1 MNKYKLVD
9 LFAGA
14 GGLSYGFLQTDK
26 FEVIMAVEINK
37 SAQKTYKK
45 NHKNEKVD
53 IRDNILDVK
62 FNEVKSKHG
71 DIDFVIGGPPCQGFS
86 NANRQKSTLISNNNK
101 LVKEYIRAI
110 EELRPKGFVLE
121 NVKTMDS
128 DIHKFYLTQD
138 DSNDDIIGGLNIRV
152 EKVQV
157 ANNTS
162 ITKEIKYIMEDTY
175 NGDLNIES
183 FLLNKDVLTFIKN
196 LSKSK
201 NKETYLNKNKSL
213 WNVNKDVLSSYHDN
227 YISYAYENVFNDFF
241 SCLNSKSYN
250 EAIVL
255 GEEISNL
262 QKLLY
267 KLYEIIENKIIVNN
281 FDFSGE
287 NIIFEM
293 KSYNIFKY
301 VKRKLSSLG
310 YEVEHFILNAA
321 DYGVAQQRNR
331 LIVIGVKKELLNG
344 RSIEAP
350 KSIFKKEQYMKI
362 GDAISDLEEYDMS
375 FNIGKDSIVKRVKS
389 ENLGVLGSYLSD
401 VDMISNMTITE
412 TREDAMERFKALKPG
427 ENFHSLDDSLKKTY
441 SQPER
446 TQSSIYKRL
455 DYNATCGTVT
465 NVRKAMWIHPKKD
478 RALSIREAA
487 RLQSFPDSFEF
498 VGTKDQQYQQ
508 IGNAVPPMLARVIA
522 EKVLELIG
530 DKATQKLE
538 DILKEK

>member
-37 SAQKTYKK
+37 SAQKTYKE
-45 NHKNEKVD
+45 NHDNENVD
-53 IRDNILDVK
+53 IRDNILNVK
-62 FNEVKSKHG
+62 FNEVKDKYG

-128 DIHKFYLTQD
+128 EIHKFYLTQD
-138 DSNDDIIGGLNIRV
+138 DLNDDIIGGLNIRV

-157 ANNTS
+157 ANNTD
-162 ITKEIKYIMEDTY
+162 ITKEIKYIVEDTY
-175 NGDLNIES
+175 NGGLSIES

-201 NKETYLNKNKSL
+201 NKETYLNKNKGL
-213 WNVNKDVLSSYHDN
+213 WNVNNDVLSSYHDN
-227 YISYAYENVFNDFF
+227 YISYTYEKLFNDFF

-250 EAIVL
+250 EARVL

-267 KLYEIIENKIIVNN
+267 KLHEVIENKIIVNN
-281 FDFSGE
+281 FDFSGDSVV
-287 NIIFEM
+287 FEM

-301 VKRKLSSLG
+301 VKKKLSSLG
-310 YEVEHFILNAA
+310 YEVENFILNAA

-331 LIVIGVKKELLNG
+331 LIVIGIKKELLND
-344 RSIEAP
+344 RLIEAP
-350 KSIFKKEQYMKI
+350 KSIFNKDQYMTI
-362 GDAISDLEEYDMS
+362 GDAISDLEEYNMS
-375 FNIGKDSIVKRVKS
+375 FNTGNDSIVRKE
-389 ENLGVLGSYLSD
+389 ENKDLGILGKYLADSAT
-401 VDMISNMTITE
+401 ISNMTITE
-412 TREDAMERFKALKPG
+412 TRKDAMDRFKALKPG
-427 ENFHSLDDSLKKTY
+427 ENFHNLDDSLKKTY

-455 DYNATCGTVT
+455 DYNATSGTVT
-465 NVRKAMWIHPKKD
+465 NVRKAMWIHPTKD

-530 DKATQKLE
+530 DKANRKLE
-538 DILKEK
+538 EILKEK